1 VSSRTVRTTASR
13 LSALAEN
20 PTISASPHSIS
31 CGDGHRVARHLE
43 CCNGLL
49 GSTPAPVHSSYH
61 PCPRRFGGHVLLG
74 FNGVSIKAGS
84 RAAIR
89 AIERRRID
97 GHEVFDRSSSGG
109 ATPQGL
115 TPEDVARVGVAPPQ
129 VPPSPKERGPSGLR
143 LILGDKVA
151 NLPEPA
157 ISLSELLS
165 GGPPPDGI
173 PSIDKPVFE
182 RADAVHFVADTEP
195 VLALT
200 IDGEARAY
208 PVQIAIW
215 HEIIND
221 TVGGVPVAVTYCPL
235 CNSAIAYDRR
245 VAGRVVTFG
254 TTGMLWNS
262 AMVMYDRQTETVWSH
277 FNGQAIA
284 GALTGTTLRAI
295 PMSTVSFKTWR
306 DANPTGLVLNRT
318 TGHNRDY
325 GRNPYRGYDQ
335 ADNTP
340 FLFKGRIDS
349 RFKPMTRM
357 IGITSGE
364 PDGPSAAIPLAAMQV
379 KQVRHFVLGETPVV
393 AFWVPGTNSSLDTEA
408 IESGTDVGATGVFR
422 AAIEGRN
429 LTFEAAGDRFIDV
442 QTQSTWN
449 LLGRAIAG
457 PMVGKQLEPVQHVDT
472 FWFAWSTFR
481 PRSTIVDG

>member
-1 VSSRTVRTTASR
+1 MGWWISTLRRVIARTTLVLVGLVATSCSDSTASQSR
-13 LSALAEN
+13 QEVGQRSGPSNFSE
-20 PTISASPHSIS
+20 
-31 CGDGHRVARHLE
+31 
-43 CCNGLL
+43 
-49 GSTPAPVHSSYH
+49 STVTRTSTGQAGGGQPA
-61 PCPRRFGGHVLLG
+61 
-74 FNGVSIKAGS
+74 
-84 RAAIR
+84 
-89 AIERRRID
+89 
-97 GHEVFDRSSSGG
+97 SSGG
-109 ATPQGL
+109 STPQGL

-157 ISLSELLS
+157 ISLTELLS

-284 GALTGTTLRAI
+284 GALTGTTLRAL

-379 KQVRHFVLGETPVV
+379 DQVRHFVLGEAPVV

-422 AAIEGRN
+422 AAIGGRN
-429 LTFEAAGDRFIDV
+429 LIFEAAGDRFIDV

-449 LLGRAIAG
+449 LLGRRSR
-457 PMVGKQLEPVQHVDT
+457 DR
-472 FWFAWSTFR
+472 WSASNWNPSSTST
-481 PRSTIVDG
+481 RSGLLGRRFVRDRRSSSGD